1 MKNDLKRDAPLA
13 LKLSKK
19 QQTELKRKQSMSKIW
34 DSYTYHI
41 ADHFLPAL
49 VNEDDS
55 GLSNDESEELEA
67 FVDEAFTDA
76 REEGFTASHWAV
88 EDDSENISFCDVC
101 DKLANVATVKLMVY
115 KNA

>member
-13 LKLSKK
+13 LKLSEKQHTRIKK
-19 QQTELKRKQSMSKIW
+19 MNVKIW
-34 DSYTYHI
+34 DSCTYHI

-55 GLSNDESEELEA
+55 GLSYDESEELEA

-76 REEGFTASHWAV
+76 REEGFTASHWAA
-88 EDDSENISFCDVC
+88 EDGSENIGFCDVC
-101 DKLANVATVKLMVY
+101 DKLANVATVKLMIY